1 MSIRFILG
9 FIIGA
14 AIGASIAMAL
24 SSQSEAGQTGP
35 SAETAA

>member
-14 AIGASIAMAL
+14 AIGASIAIAL
-24 SSQSEAGQTGP
+24 SSQTRAGD
-35 SAETAA
+35 ETAA